1 VHPSPVSPST
11 PEHRAASVAAAQ
23 RVLGIEADALR
34 FMAQNL
40 PDDFADAVET
50 VLGCTGRVIVSGI
63 GKSGHIGRKL
73 AATLASTGTPAYF
86 IHATEASHGDL
97 GMIGAGDV
105 CILISNSGETS
116 ELRDIVYHTKR
127 FTIPMIGISSNPD
140 STLMKAAAHLLTL
153 PKCPEACPIGLA
165 PTTSTTLTLALGD
178 ALAVALMERRGFV
191 ASDFGVYH
199 PGGKLGAQ
207 MRTVADLMHTGD
219 ALPLLDETAPM
230 SEVLLAMTSKG
241 FGLCILLQD
250 GAISG
255 VITDGDLRRNME
267 GLMTRRA
274 LDVASKT
281 PLAVGPG
288 CTAPEALALLNGRA
302 LTVLIVTDAARKPV
316 GVVHLHDLLRAG
328 VV

>member
-1 VHPSPVSPST
+1 MCSSPVSHPT
-11 PEHRAASVAAAQ
+11 PEHRESSVKAAQ
-23 RVLGIEADALR
+23 RVLSIEADAVQH
-34 FMAQNL
+34 MAQNL
-40 PDDFADAVET
+40 PADFADAVET
-50 VLGCTGRVIVSGI
+50 ILACKSRVIVSGI

-86 IHATEASHGDL
+86 VHATEASHGDL
-97 GMIGAGDV
+97 GMIGPEDV

-116 ELRDIVYHTKR
+116 ELRDIVYHTQR

-140 STLMKAAAHLLTL
+140 STLMKAADHLLTL

-207 MRTVADLMHTGD
+207 MRTVADFMHSGE
-219 ALPLLDETAPM
+219 ALPLVGADASMAQVVQEISA
-230 SEVLLAMTSKG
+230 KG
-241 FGLCILLQD
+241 FGLCIVQQD

-255 VITDGDLRRNME
+255 VITDGDLRRNMD
-267 GLMTRRA
+267 GLMARKV
-274 LDVASKT
+274 LDVAT
-281 PLAVGPG
+281 ANPLTVTAD
-288 CTAPEALALLNGRA
+288 CSAPEALALLNARA
-302 LTVLIVTDAARKPV
+302 LTVLVVVDAGQKPV
-316 GVVHLHDLLRAG
+316 GVLHLHDLLRAG